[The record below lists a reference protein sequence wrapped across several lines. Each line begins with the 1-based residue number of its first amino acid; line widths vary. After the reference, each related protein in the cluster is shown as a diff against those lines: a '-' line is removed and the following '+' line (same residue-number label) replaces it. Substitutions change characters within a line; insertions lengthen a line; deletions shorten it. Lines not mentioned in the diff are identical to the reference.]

1 MNFRVRYVLIA
12 ILAAMV
18 AEGCSSG
25 VCNDEF
31 DFNRL
36 VGRWVY
42 AESESAQF
50 EEWQLIGEDAF
61 SGRGFVL
68 ESGDTT
74 FIETL
79 ELTKVNC
86 AWTYSAKVLDGASA
100 EVVPFTLTKQSQRVL
115 EFVNPSHDFP
125 KKIVYELL
133 SPDEMQVYIEG
144 PRDGQNIRIMFHF
157 ARSE

>member
-1 MNFRVRYVLIA
+1 MKVLVRLSIFA
-12 ILAAMV
+12 FILAIMLD
-18 AEGCSSG
+18 GCAISASK
-25 VCNDEF
+25 DHF

-50 EEWQLIGEDAF
+50 EEWALHNDDAF
-61 SGRGFVL
+61 VGKGFVL

-79 ELTKVNC
+79 EIHKVNGV
-86 AWTYSAKVLDGASA
+86 WTYSAKVLEGASP
-100 EVVPFTLTKQSQRVL
+100 EIVPFTLAKQSDRTV
-115 EFVNPSHDFP
+115 EFINLTHDFP
-125 KKIVYELL
+125 KKIGYEFL

-157 ARSE
+157 TRSE